1 MLRTL
6 AAGVADER
14 TLGTSLSYHSG
25 MFDQLDIRRW
35 CFENDLPGLLG
46 VQLEVHADPSKKR
59 EHTLIEAVDPE
70 NRVPF
75 PPEFDDLARL
85 HYLARTRKATTVLE
99 FGSGKSTIVFADA
112 MRRNQAEFGAYVEQH
127 LRRANP
133 FEVHSLDQSTEWI
146 DICTSGLPAPL
157 APFVRFSA
165 SPVSMTTWNG
175 RACTLYRQ
183 LPNVCPDLIY
193 LDGPDQFNIEGD
205 VHGVSTRSAD
215 RLPMSADLLLLEPFL
230 LPGTLI
236 IVDGRTANA
245 RFLRNNFQ
253 RPWRYSHHTNE
264 DVHTFELI
272 EPPLG
277 ALNERQIRFC
287 LGDSAVVSEL
297 TIPAPARS

>member
-1 MLRTL
+1 MNTRPGP
-6 AAGVADER
+6 A
-14 TLGTSLSYHSG
+14 LSYHSC
-25 MFDQLDIRRW
+25 MFAQLDIRQW
-35 CFENDLPGLLG
+35 CAENDLPRLLG
-46 VQLEVHADPSKKR
+46 VSLDADVDLSKKR
-59 EHTLIEAVDPE
+59 KHTAYEAVDPE
-70 NRVPF
+70 NTVPF
-75 PPEFDDLARL
+75 PPELDDLARL
-85 HYLARTRKATTVLE
+85 HFVTRTRKVTTVLE
-99 FGSGKSTIVFADA
+99 IGSGKSTIVFADA
-112 MRRNQAEFGAYVEQH
+112 IRRNQAEFGAYVNQH
-127 LRRANP
+127 LRRVNA
-133 FEVHSLDQSTEWI
+133 FEIHSLDQSTEWI
-146 DICTSGLPAPL
+146 DICARGLPAPL
-157 APFVRFSA
+157 APFVHFSA
-165 SPVSMTTWNG
+165 SPVAMTTWNG
-175 RACTLYRQ
+175 RACTLYSQ

-205 VHGVSTRSAD
+205 VHGISTRSAD

-253 RPWRYSHHTNE
+253 RPWRYAHHMNE

-297 TIPAPARS
+297 ANPAPARM